1 MHSSEVVV
9 ESSSG
14 TVLPSPVRGP
24 EGELVLVRITA
35 DAWRLE
41 EVLEAIAEL
50 PFPINPEINHTLGGA
65 RRPIVEFPAYSQ
77 RVEEVREVLRDR
89 GLSEDYVLDV
99 VPQY

>member
-1 MHSSEVVV
+1 MYSSEVVAGSV
-9 ESSSG
+9 A
-14 TVLPSPVRGP
+14 PSPVRGP

-35 DAWRLE
+35 DARHLE

-65 RRPIVEFPAYSQ
+65 RRPVVEFPAYSQ
-77 RVEEVREVLRDR
+77 RVDEVRERLLYRGWPEVCVL
-89 GLSEDYVLDV
+89 GV